1 MSQVALWRRARHRRI
16 VETDARRAG
25 RAGRRGE
32 PVRRIPI
39 PLIAAALVMLASA
52 TQAAPLNAGPPI
64 LASGTNPLAAC
75 PPDGS
80 GINFPGAE
88 VEPWIDV
95 NLTNSQN
102 IVGFYQQDRYS
113 NGGAKGNVAA
123 VSMDGG
129 ASWTQVAVPND
140 TRCTGGTFQRASDPW
155 ISFGPDGTLHAMSL
169 VLDPDPPTGGFGANG
184 MTYNRST
191 DGGITWGS
199 AIRLVTDPVGRFL
212 NDKNSMTADPNDANF
227 VYAVWDR
234 LQVPADVL
242 TPSDNPIGLGFK
254 GPIYFTR
261 TTNGG
266 ASWEPARKIYETGAN
281 KQTLGN
287 QIVVEPASEGGSLFN
302 FFADIV
308 NRSRRRGG
316 IGPVKIS
323 YIRSD
328 DRGETWTK
336 PARINDM
343 IPMSLII
350 GREGQTPIDVEPLP
364 CPDPADTGDCPIRAG
379 DLIPEVAVDP
389 SNGNLYAV
397 WMDARFDGGLFL
409 TDHDNIAFSQSTDG
423 GQTWSPPIKVNQT
436 PTTEPNYDQQAFTP
450 SVHVDDDGTVTVT
463 YYDFRNNTPSPAAL
477 DTDYFAVACESASE
491 NCLSAASWEEERITP
506 ASFNIRNAPFARGY
520 FLGDYMGLA
529 DDGTDFTA
537 MFGQAFAQNDAS
549 QYFSRL
555 VP

>member
-1 MSQVALWRRARHRRI
+1 
-16 VETDARRAG
+16 
-25 RAGRRGE
+25 
-32 PVRRIPI
+32 VRRIS
-39 PLIAAALVMLASA
+39 IAFLVMGLVALATA
-52 TQAAPLNAGPPI
+52 AQAAPLDADPPT
-64 LASGTNPLAAC
+64 LASGANPLAGCA
-75 PPDGS
+75 PDGS
-80 GINFPGAE
+80 GINFPGSE

-95 NLTNSQN
+95 NPTDVSN

-123 VSMDGG
+123 VSRDGG
-129 ASWTQVAVPND
+129 VTWTQVAVPSD
-140 TRCTGGTFQRASDPW
+140 TRCTGGAFQRASDPW
-155 ISFGPDGTLHAMSL
+155 VTFGPDGTLHAMSL
-169 VLDPDPPTGGFGANG
+169 VLDPDPATGGFGANG

-191 DGGITWGS
+191 DGGLTWEQP
-199 AIRLVTDPVGRFL
+199 IRLVTEPAGRFL
-212 NDKNSMTADPNDANF
+212 HDKNSMTADPNDADF

-234 LQVPADVL
+234 VQVPADEL
-242 TPSDNPIGLGFK
+242 TPAENLVGLGFK

-266 ASWEPARKIYETGAN
+266 DSWEPARKIYETGAN

-287 QIVVEPASEGGSLFN
+287 QIVVQPASAGGSLFN
-302 FFADIV
+302 VFADIT

-328 DRGETWTK
+328 DRGATWTK
-336 PARINDM
+336 PTRINDM

-350 GREGQTPIDVEPLP
+350 GREGQTPIDVEDVP

-397 WMDARFDGGLFL
+397 WMDARFDGGLFI
-409 TDHDNIAFSQSTDG
+409 TDHDNIAFTQSTDG
-423 GQTWSPPIKVNQT
+423 GRTWSPPIKVNKT
-436 PTTEPNYDQQAFTP
+436 PTSEPNYDQQAFTP
-450 SVHVDDDGTVTVT
+450 SVHVDADGTVTVT
-463 YYDFRNNTPSPAAL
+463 YYDFRNNTASPAAL
-477 DTDYFAVACESASE
+477 ETDYFAVSCESGSE
-491 NCLSAASWEEERITP
+491 NCASPASWEEERITP
-506 ASFNIRNAPFARGY
+506 VSFDIRKAPFARGY
-520 FLGDYMGLA
+520 FLGDYMGLDHA
-529 DDGTDFTA
+529 GPAFAA

-555 VP
+555 NPLP